1 MTNLL
6 HPTRQIRTRLMR
18 LLLAPLALALIPAP
32 GLCHTLYDKD
42 ASAAAAPLP
51 AFRTWAPTPPM
62 GWNSWDC
69 FGATVTEAQ
78 TKAQADYMAAHLK
91 AHGWTYIVVDI
102 QWYEPGAQGHAYRKD
117 ATLTMDGFGRLTP
130 ALNRF
135 PSAADGAGF
144 KPLADY
150 VHSLGLKFGVHLM
163 RGIPRQ
169 AVEKNLPVLGTNVHA
184 QDIAD
189 RSSICPWNPDMFGV
203 DMTKP
208 GAQAYYDSVFALFAS
223 WGIDY
228 VKVDD
233 ISRPYHEHESEIDA
247 VRRAIDASGRPIVL
261 SLSPG
266 ETPLDAAAHVAAHAN
281 LWRISDDFWD
291 RWLPLRQQFDRLAAW
306 NHFRAPGAWPDADM
320 LPLGNLGQR
329 TTRFTPDEQRT
340 LLTLWSIARS
350 PLMHGGDLTKTDPAT
365 LALLTNDEVLAVNQ
379 HSTNNRPLFNHDDL
393 IAWIA
398 DVPNSPD
405 KYLAVFNARD
415 RIRLVPANARYV
427 SPAVTRANPAV
438 IDADLSGASRLFL
451 AAQPADA
458 TGEWNR
464 VLWRDPR
471 LVFADGTERSLTELA
486 WTHADA
492 AWDSTAVKKD
502 SAGQPIGIAAEIPA
516 VVEYSL
522 PAGAVRFKATAT
534 VESNGRGH
542 EPGPVHFLIVAST
555 PADEKLPRTVSVP
568 VDLSELGFTRGTTIR
583 DLWTHRDLG
592 ESAHT
597 FAPEIPFHGAG
608 LYRLSAR

>member
-1 MTNLL
+1 MKLL
-6 HPTRQIRTRLMR
+6 P
-18 LLLAPLALALIPAP
+18 LLLVLSASLVPA
-32 GLCHTLYDKD
+32 T
-42 ASAAAAPLP
+42 AAP
-51 AFRTWAPTPPM
+51 ASDFHTWAPTPPM

-91 AHGWTYIVVDI
+91 SHGWTYIIVDI
-102 QWYEPGAQGHAYRKD
+102 QWYEPGAQGHEYRKN

-135 PSAADGAGF
+135 PSSADGAGF

-150 VHSLGLKFGVHLM
+150 VHALGLKFGVHLM

-169 AVEKNLPVLGTNVHA
+169 AVEKNLPVKGTPYHA
-184 QDIAD
+184 ADISNRA
-189 RSSICPWNPDMFGV
+189 SICPWNPDMFGV
-203 DMTKP
+203 DTTKP
-208 GAQAYYDSVFALFAS
+208 GAQAYYDSVFALFAG

-233 ISRPYHEHESEIDA
+233 ISRPYHDHQSEIEA
-247 VRRAIDASGRPIVL
+247 IRRAIDASGRPIVL

-306 NHFRAPGAWPDADM
+306 NPFRVPGAWPDADM
-320 LPLGNLGQR
+320 LPLGVINLGQR

-350 PLMHGGDLTKTDPAT
+350 PLMHGGDMTKTDAAT

-379 HSTNNRPLFNHDDL
+379 HSTNNRPLFNRDDL
-393 IAWIA
+393 IAWTA
-398 DVPNSPD
+398 DVPDSPD
-405 KYLAVFNARD
+405 KYLALFNARD
-415 RIRLVPANARYV
+415 RIRLTPANARYA
-427 SPAVTRANPAV
+427 SPAVTRGAPAE
-438 IDADLSGASRLFL
+438 IDADLSVGRVSDPPPSASTSRTADLTSTTARHHLFL
-451 AAQPADA
+451 AAQPLDP
-458 TGEWNR
+458 TGEWDII
-464 VLWRDPR
+464 LWRSPR
-471 LVFADGTERSLTELA
+471 LVFADGTERPLTDLS

-502 SAGQPIGIAAEIPA
+502 AAGQPLGLAAQIPA
-516 VVEYSL
+516 VAEYEL
-522 PAGAVRFKATAT
+522 PPGAVRFRATA
-534 VESNGRGH
+534 VVASNGRGR
-542 EPGPVHFLIVAST
+542 EPGPVRFLVVVGPA
-555 PADEKLPRTVSVP
+555 ADENSPHTNPVP
-568 VDLSELGFTRGTTIR
+568 VNLADLGLASGATIR

-592 ESAHT
+592 KFTSE

-608 LYRLSAR
+608 LYRLSSR